1 MEKANILVVDDDKE
15 IAELVGIHLR
25 EEGYEVYK
33 AYSGKEALE
42 IFKQERIDLVILDV
56 MMPVMDGNQ
65 VCSKIRDTSAVPII
79 MLSAKDAEMDMVS
92 SLYQGADDY
101 VTKPF
106 RPMELMAR
114 VKSQLRRFQSLG
126 GGEQEKAGV
135 IDLPNLWMDKKTRT
149 VKVYDREVKLTPI
162 EFDLLYLL
170 ASHPGQVFA
179 TDDIFE
185 KVWKEKS
192 FEMSNTVMV
201 HIRRLRG
208 KVEIDP
214 RNAKIIKTVW
224 GVGYKIDGKKIQK
237 HTHRDHSVLF
247 FQCYPCDD
255 HRHSVRWIDLYCF
268 FYIRQEAVRQSA
280 CFATNG
286 ERGTVQ
292 QAWG

>member
-126 GGEQEKAGV
+126 GGEQENAGV

-179 TDDIFE
+179 TDDIYE
-185 KVWKEKS
+185 KVWKGKS

-214 RNAKIIKTVW
+214 RNAQIIKTVW
-224 GVGYKIDGKKIQK
+224 GVGYKIDG
-237 HTHRDHSVLF
+237 
-247 FQCYPCDD
+247 
-255 HRHSVRWIDLYCF
+255 
-268 FYIRQEAVRQSA
+268 
-280 CFATNG
+280 
-286 ERGTVQ
+286 
-292 QAWG
+292 

>member
-65 VCSKIRDTSAVPII
+65 VCSKIRDTSAVSII

-126 GGEQEKAGV
+126 GGEQENAGV

-192 FEMSNTVMV
+192 FEMSNT
-201 HIRRLRG
+201 L
-208 KVEIDP
+208 K
-214 RNAKIIKTVW
+214 
-224 GVGYKIDGKKIQK
+224 
-237 HTHRDHSVLF
+237 
-247 FQCYPCDD
+247 
-255 HRHSVRWIDLYCF
+255 
-268 FYIRQEAVRQSA
+268 
-280 CFATNG
+280 
-286 ERGTVQ
+286 
-292 QAWG
+292 

>member
-126 GGEQEKAGV
+126 AASRKMQVSLICPTYGWTKG
-135 IDLPNLWMDKKTRT
+135 
-149 VKVYDREVKLTPI
+149 REP
-162 EFDLLYLL
+162 
-170 ASHPGQVFA
+170 
-179 TDDIFE
+179 
-185 KVWKEKS
+185 
-192 FEMSNTVMV
+192 
-201 HIRRLRG
+201 
-208 KVEIDP
+208 
-214 RNAKIIKTVW
+214 
-224 GVGYKIDGKKIQK
+224 
-237 HTHRDHSVLF
+237 
-247 FQCYPCDD
+247 
-255 HRHSVRWIDLYCF
+255 
-268 FYIRQEAVRQSA
+268 
-280 CFATNG
+280 
-286 ERGTVQ
+286 
-292 QAWG
+292 

>member
-126 GGEQEKAGV
+126 GGEQENAGV

-192 FEMSNTVMV
+192 FEMNNTVMV

-208 KVEIDP
+208 KVEINP
-214 RNAKIIKTVW
+214 RNAQIIKTVW
-224 GVGYKIDGKKIQK
+224 GVGYKIDG
-237 HTHRDHSVLF
+237 
-247 FQCYPCDD
+247 
-255 HRHSVRWIDLYCF
+255 
-268 FYIRQEAVRQSA
+268 
-280 CFATNG
+280 
-286 ERGTVQ
+286 
-292 QAWG
+292 

>member
-33 AYSGKEALE
+33 AYSGKEALK

-126 GGEQEKAGV
+126 GGEQENAGV
-135 IDLPNLWMDKKTRT
+135 VDLPNLWMDKRTRT

-179 TDDIFE
+179 TDDILR
-185 KVWKEKS
+185 KS
-192 FEMSNTVMV
+192 
-201 HIRRLRG
+201 G
-208 KVEIDP
+208 K
-214 RNAKIIKTVW
+214 RKALK
-224 GVGYKIDGKKIQK
+224 
-237 HTHRDHSVLF
+237 
-247 FQCYPCDD
+247 
-255 HRHSVRWIDLYCF
+255 
-268 FYIRQEAVRQSA
+268 
-280 CFATNG
+280 
-286 ERGTVQ
+286 
-292 QAWG
+292 

>member
-33 AYSGKEALE
+33 AYSGKEALK

-126 GGEQEKAGV
+126 GGEQENAGV
-135 IDLPNLWMDKKTRT
+135 IDLPNLWMDKRTRT

-192 FEMSNTVMV
+192 FGMSNTVMV

-214 RNAKIIKTVW
+214 RNAQIIKTVW
-224 GVGYKIDGKKIQK
+224 GVGYKIDG
-237 HTHRDHSVLF
+237 
-247 FQCYPCDD
+247 
-255 HRHSVRWIDLYCF
+255 
-268 FYIRQEAVRQSA
+268 
-280 CFATNG
+280 
-286 ERGTVQ
+286 
-292 QAWG
+292 

>member
-126 GGEQEKAGV
+126 GGEQENAGV
-135 IDLPNLWMDKKTRT
+135 IDLPNLWMDKRTRT

-201 HIRRLRG
+201 TYSKAARKG
-208 KVEIDP
+208 
-214 RNAKIIKTVW
+214 
-224 GVGYKIDGKKIQK
+224 
-237 HTHRDHSVLF
+237 
-247 FQCYPCDD
+247 
-255 HRHSVRWIDLYCF
+255 
-268 FYIRQEAVRQSA
+268 
-280 CFATNG
+280 
-286 ERGTVQ
+286 
-292 QAWG
+292 

>member
-79 MLSAKDAEMDMVS
+79 MLSSKDAEMDMVS

-126 GGEQEKAGV
+126 GGEQENAGV
-135 IDLPNLWMDKKTRT
+135 IDLPNLWMDKRTRT

-192 FEMSNTVMV
+192 FEMGNTVMV

-214 RNAKIIKTVW
+214 RNAQIIKTVW
-224 GVGYKIDGKKIQK
+224 GVGYKIDG
-237 HTHRDHSVLF
+237 
-247 FQCYPCDD
+247 
-255 HRHSVRWIDLYCF
+255 
-268 FYIRQEAVRQSA
+268 
-280 CFATNG
+280 
-286 ERGTVQ
+286 
-292 QAWG
+292 

>member
-33 AYSGKEALE
+33 AYSGKEALK

-126 GGEQEKAGV
+126 GGEQENAGV
-135 IDLPNLWMDKKTRT
+135 IDLPNLWMDKRTRT

-192 FEMSNTVMV
+192 FEMGNTVMV

-214 RNAKIIKTVW
+214 RNAQIIKTVW
-224 GVGYKIDGKKIQK
+224 GVGYKIDG
-237 HTHRDHSVLF
+237 
-247 FQCYPCDD
+247 
-255 HRHSVRWIDLYCF
+255 
-268 FYIRQEAVRQSA
+268 
-280 CFATNG
+280 
-286 ERGTVQ
+286 
-292 QAWG
+292 

>member
-15 IAELVGIHLR
+15 IAELVGVHLR

-126 GGEQEKAGV
+126 GGEQENAGV

-185 KVWKEKS
+185 KVWKEKN

-214 RNAKIIKTVW
+214 RNAQIIKTVW
-224 GVGYKIDGKKIQK
+224 GVGYKIDG
-237 HTHRDHSVLF
+237 
-247 FQCYPCDD
+247 
-255 HRHSVRWIDLYCF
+255 
-268 FYIRQEAVRQSA
+268 
-280 CFATNG
+280 
-286 ERGTVQ
+286 
-292 QAWG
+292 

>member
-126 GGEQEKAGV
+126 GGEQENAGV
-135 IDLPNLWMDKKTRT
+135 IDLPNLWMDKRTRT

-192 FEMSNTVMV
+192 FEMGNTVMV

-214 RNAKIIKTVW
+214 RNAQIIKTVW
-224 GVGYKIDGKKIQK
+224 GVGYKIDG
-237 HTHRDHSVLF
+237 
-247 FQCYPCDD
+247 
-255 HRHSVRWIDLYCF
+255 
-268 FYIRQEAVRQSA
+268 
-280 CFATNG
+280 
-286 ERGTVQ
+286 
-292 QAWG
+292 

>member
-33 AYSGKEALE
+33 AYSGKEALK

-126 GGEQEKAGV
+126 GGEQENAGV
-135 IDLPNLWMDKKTRT
+135 VDLPNLWMDKRTRT

-170 ASHPGQVFA
+170 ASHPGQVFE

-192 FEMSNTVMV
+192 FKMSNTVMV

-214 RNAKIIKTVW
+214 RNAQIIKTVW
-224 GVGYKIDGKKIQK
+224 GVGYKIDG
-237 HTHRDHSVLF
+237 
-247 FQCYPCDD
+247 
-255 HRHSVRWIDLYCF
+255 
-268 FYIRQEAVRQSA
+268 
-280 CFATNG
+280 
-286 ERGTVQ
+286 
-292 QAWG
+292 

>member
-33 AYSGKEALE
+33 AYSGKEALK

-126 GGEQEKAGV
+126 GGEQENAGV
-135 IDLPNLWMDKKTRT
+135 IDLPNLWMDKRTRT

-192 FEMSNTVMV
+192 FEMSITVMV

-214 RNAKIIKTVW
+214 RNAQIIKTVW
-224 GVGYKIDGKKIQK
+224 GVGYKIDG
-237 HTHRDHSVLF
+237 
-247 FQCYPCDD
+247 
-255 HRHSVRWIDLYCF
+255 
-268 FYIRQEAVRQSA
+268 
-280 CFATNG
+280 
-286 ERGTVQ
+286 
-292 QAWG
+292 

>member
-65 VCSKIRDTSAVPII
+65 VCSKIRDASAVPII

-126 GGEQEKAGV
+126 GGEQENAGV

-192 FEMSNTVMV
+192 FKMSNTVMV

-214 RNAKIIKTVW
+214 RNAQIIKTVW
-224 GVGYKIDGKKIQK
+224 GVGYKIDG
-237 HTHRDHSVLF
+237 
-247 FQCYPCDD
+247 
-255 HRHSVRWIDLYCF
+255 
-268 FYIRQEAVRQSA
+268 
-280 CFATNG
+280 
-286 ERGTVQ
+286 
-292 QAWG
+292 

>member
-1 MEKANILVVDDDKE
+1 MGKTILIVEDEQNIVDILSFNLSREGYDTLEAYDGKTGLQLALE
-15 IAELVGIHLR
+15 QNPDLILLDLMLPEMNGFDVCRKLR
-25 EEGYEVYK
+25 EAG
-33 AYSGKEALE
+33 S
-42 IFKQERIDLVILDV
+42 
-56 MMPVMDGNQ
+56 
-65 VCSKIRDTSAVPII
+65 SVPIL
-79 MLSAKDAEMDMVS
+79 MLTAREEETDKVLGLE
-92 SLYQGADDY
+92 LGADDY

-126 GGEQEKAGV
+126 GGEQENAGV

-214 RNAKIIKTVW
+214 RNAQIIKTVW
-224 GVGYKIDGKKIQK
+224 GVGYKIDG
-237 HTHRDHSVLF
+237 
-247 FQCYPCDD
+247 
-255 HRHSVRWIDLYCF
+255 
-268 FYIRQEAVRQSA
+268 
-280 CFATNG
+280 
-286 ERGTVQ
+286 
-292 QAWG
+292 

>member
-126 GGEQEKAGV
+126 GGEQENAGV

-162 EFDLLYLL
+162 EFDLLYLANWEEADRCIMCITAL
-170 ASHPGQVFA
+170 PVLQR
-179 TDDIFE
+179 
-185 KVWKEKS
+185 W
-192 FEMSNTVMV
+192 
-201 HIRRLRG
+201 R
-208 KVEIDP
+208 
-214 RNAKIIKTVW
+214 
-224 GVGYKIDGKKIQK
+224 QK
-237 HTHRDHSVLF
+237 
-247 FQCYPCDD
+247 
-255 HRHSVRWIDLYCF
+255 
-268 FYIRQEAVRQSA
+268 
-280 CFATNG
+280 
-286 ERGTVQ
+286 
-292 QAWG
+292 

>member
-25 EEGYEVYK
+25 EEEYEVYK
-33 AYSGKEALE
+33 AYSGKEALK

-79 MLSAKDAEMDMVS
+79 MLSAKDAEMDVVS

-126 GGEQEKAGV
+126 GGEQENAGV
-135 IDLPNLWMDKKTRT
+135 VDLPNLWMDKRTRT

-192 FEMSNTVMV
+192 FAMSNTVMV

-214 RNAKIIKTVW
+214 RNAQIIKTVW
-224 GVGYKIDGKKIQK
+224 GVGYKIDG
-237 HTHRDHSVLF
+237 
-247 FQCYPCDD
+247 
-255 HRHSVRWIDLYCF
+255 
-268 FYIRQEAVRQSA
+268 
-280 CFATNG
+280 
-286 ERGTVQ
+286 
-292 QAWG
+292 

>member
-33 AYSGKEALE
+33 AYSGKEALK

-101 VTKPF
+101 VTKP
-106 RPMELMAR
+106 
-114 VKSQLRRFQSLG
+114 LRRFQSLG
-126 GGEQEKAGV
+126 GGEQENAGV
-135 IDLPNLWMDKKTRT
+135 VDLPNLWMDKRTRT

-214 RNAKIIKTVW
+214 RNAQIIKTVW
-224 GVGYKIDGKKIQK
+224 GVGYKIDG
-237 HTHRDHSVLF
+237 
-247 FQCYPCDD
+247 
-255 HRHSVRWIDLYCF
+255 
-268 FYIRQEAVRQSA
+268 
-280 CFATNG
+280 
-286 ERGTVQ
+286 
-292 QAWG
+292 

>member
-1 MEKANILVVDDDKE
+1 MEKANILVVDDDEE

-126 GGEQEKAGV
+126 GGEQENAGV
-135 IDLPNLWMDKKTRT
+135 IDLPNLWMDKRTRT

-192 FEMSNTVMV
+192 FEMSSTVMV

-214 RNAKIIKTVW
+214 RNAQIIKTVW
-224 GVGYKIDGKKIQK
+224 GVGYKIDG
-237 HTHRDHSVLF
+237 
-247 FQCYPCDD
+247 
-255 HRHSVRWIDLYCF
+255 
-268 FYIRQEAVRQSA
+268 
-280 CFATNG
+280 
-286 ERGTVQ
+286 
-292 QAWG
+292 

>member
-126 GGEQEKAGV
+126 GGEQENAGV

-185 KVWKEKS
+185 KVWKEKG

-214 RNAKIIKTVW
+214 RNAQIIKTVW
-224 GVGYKIDGKKIQK
+224 GVGYKIDG
-237 HTHRDHSVLF
+237 
-247 FQCYPCDD
+247 
-255 HRHSVRWIDLYCF
+255 
-268 FYIRQEAVRQSA
+268 
-280 CFATNG
+280 
-286 ERGTVQ
+286 
-292 QAWG
+292 

>member
-126 GGEQEKAGV
+126 GGEQENAGV
-135 IDLPNLWMDKKTRT
+135 VDLPNLWMDKRTRT

-192 FEMSNTVMV
+192 FEMCNTVMV

-224 GVGYKIDGKKIQK
+224 GVGYKIDG
-237 HTHRDHSVLF
+237 
-247 FQCYPCDD
+247 
-255 HRHSVRWIDLYCF
+255 
-268 FYIRQEAVRQSA
+268 
-280 CFATNG
+280 
-286 ERGTVQ
+286 
-292 QAWG
+292 

>member
-1 MEKANILVVDDDKE
+1 VEKANILVVDDDKE

-126 GGEQEKAGV
+126 GGEQENAGV
-135 IDLPNLWMDKKTRT
+135 VDLPNLWMDKRTRT

-185 KVWKEKS
+185 KVWKEKG

-214 RNAKIIKTVW
+214 RNAQIIKTVW
-224 GVGYKIDGKKIQK
+224 GVGYKIDG
-237 HTHRDHSVLF
+237 
-247 FQCYPCDD
+247 
-255 HRHSVRWIDLYCF
+255 
-268 FYIRQEAVRQSA
+268 
-280 CFATNG
+280 
-286 ERGTVQ
+286 
-292 QAWG
+292 